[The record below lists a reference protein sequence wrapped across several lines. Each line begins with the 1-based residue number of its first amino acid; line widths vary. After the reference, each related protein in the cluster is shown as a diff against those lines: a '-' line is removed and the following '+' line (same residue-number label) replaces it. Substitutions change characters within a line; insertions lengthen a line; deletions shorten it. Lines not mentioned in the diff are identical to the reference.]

1 MKGGKGEGGRGRCG
15 EMRGRKVR
23 GVVVVGEGVGGG
35 GGGGGGKREERC
47 VLSQYL
53 RAGLKGV
60 WITILSLLQPTS
72 SPSAQWLSLT
82 GAHASKHSTLAHQ

>member
-1 MKGGKGEGGRGRCG
+1 MKGGKGEGRRG
-15 EMRGRKVR
+15 RGRKVR
-23 GVVVVGEGVGGG
+23 GVVVVGEGVGGVG
-35 GGGGGGKREERC
+35 GVGVKREERC

-53 RAGLKGV
+53 RAGLKGT